1 MSARREVSEDQKLER
16 AARLAVKKYLHK
28 SYPTPRHAW
37 RIISPHPLHN
47 VVGVAI
53 GRKRVKGKDTST
65 PCVRLFVRHKFVL
78 PRKSKFALHKE
89 IGGVPTDIIAVGTP
103 RHTGNNN
110 GGVID
115 LKRLRPARPGCWLTA
130 QPLTDISYPT
140 QGTLG
145 AVLEDENGKL
155 YLLSNNHVIAVEDQN
170 SKGDAV
176 YQPTTES
183 GNKIATLFTVIQLNR
198 DGPNTVD
205 CALAKVISA
214 KDVSGVPLDPV
225 GPLTSTAPMEPQVGS
240 KVEKMGATTGHTIGT
255 VVSTNATF
263 KVDGYDTAPDL
274 LLEEQI
280 QIENGDEDFCGH
292 GDSGSLVVDVETK
305 QAVGLLAV
313 NMGGFALA
321 NRLSNV
327 ITALSTKLGSQ
338 LSLKI

>member
-1 MSARREVSEDQKLER
+1 MNVRPKISEDQKLER

-28 SYPTPRHAW
+28 PHPTPRHAW

-53 GRKRVKGKDTST
+53 GQKRVGGRDTGT
-65 PCVRLFVRHKFVL
+65 RCIRLFVRHRFVL
-78 PRKSKFALHKE
+78 PRKSKFALPKK

-103 RHTGNNN
+103 RHTGN
-110 GGVID
+110 GETID

-145 AVLEDENGKL
+145 AVLEDEDGKL

-176 YQPTTES
+176 YQPTTGS
-183 GNKIATLFTVIQLNR
+183 GNKIATLFTVIPLNR

-214 KDVSGVPLDPV
+214 RDVSGVPLEV
-225 GPLTSTAPMEPQVGS
+225 GPLASAAPMEPQVGS

-280 QIENGDEDFCGH
+280 QIENGDKDFCGH

-305 QAVGLLAV
+305 RAVGLLAV

-327 ITALSTKLGSQ
+327 IAALSTKLGSQ